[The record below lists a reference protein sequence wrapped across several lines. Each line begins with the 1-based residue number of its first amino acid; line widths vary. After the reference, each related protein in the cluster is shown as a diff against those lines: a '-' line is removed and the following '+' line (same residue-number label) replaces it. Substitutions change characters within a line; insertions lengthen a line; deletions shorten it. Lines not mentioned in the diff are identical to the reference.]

1 MVELGSQCI
10 QMPPASFLTRYVRS
24 AMGNGK
30 VAEALEVAAA
40 EGKIVADDNDDDDDA
55 ADAAAVDARA
65 VPFEEDMAGMA
76 KMTISDSSAR
86 SSSVAAE
93 APAGEEIVKVI
104 VSSGARVDSKAKRR
118 LWRQLWPRW
127 QSQ

>member
-1 MVELGSQCI
+1 
-10 QMPPASFLTRYVRS
+10 
-24 AMGNGK
+24 MGNGK
-30 VAEALEVAAA
+30 VAEALEAAAA

-93 APAGEEIVKVI
+93 APAGEEIVEVI

-118 LWRQLWPRW
+118 LRRQLWPRW
-127 QSQ
+127 QSQW